1 MGSKTHDAREDKMD
15 SKMNQVLINLLAFRR
30 DRDWEKFHSPR
41 NLSISISIEAAELL
55 EKFQWQIGEIPI
67 TSQLKEEA
75 EKEIADIFIYLLL
88 ISNDIGIDLLEVTRM
103 KIEENK
109 KRYPVEK
116 AYGKATKYNKL

>member
-1 MGSKTHDAREDKMD
+1 MD
-15 SKMNQVLINLLAFRR
+15 SNINQVLMDLLAFRKE
-30 DRDWEKFHSPR
+30 RDWEKFHSPR

-55 EKFQWQIGEIPI
+55 EIFQWQIGEMPM

-88 ISNDIGIDLLEVTRM
+88 ISNDLNIDLLEVTRS

-116 AYGKATKYNKL
+116 AYGNATKNDKL